1 MDLEVAALR
10 AELATLEREL
20 QTARDEQRLKEE
32 QSKAALESQKTK
44 WTRKHAQLTQI
55 LKDLQTAHEGERK
68 RYEGQMQT
76 LSDRLVGLKE
86 ESSREEVEERR
97 FLMQLDAEL
106 VAVAGRAK
114 ARLREESVNCESDTL
129 QDSMYE
135 EGPRP
140 DGILRLISNIATARE
155 LLQTLLERSEREKTQ
170 VPAFTLSSSPALDL
184 PKALSD
190 SSLYS
195 KALINDEILS
205 SLTMSEREAVVYSI
219 INAGSGLEQRRD
231 VQLED
236 LLNITPEERKSVL
249 LTSVRFEDLSSIA
262 EEDDSGSPKDMLTL
276 TLPEGRESD
285 FSASRALNQA
295 ARLSLSPVFT
305 PRSADM
311 RIQSQSD
318 GYSDMASQLEE
329 LDRGRIEDLS
339 ERKGVFDPLEMA
351 KISLDLSNS
360 SS

>member
-10 AELATLEREL
+10 TELATLERDL
-20 QTARDEQRLKEE
+20 QAARDEQCLKEE
-32 QSKAALESQKTK
+32 QSRTALDSQKSK
-44 WTRKHAQLTQI
+44 WTRKHGQLTQI
-55 LKDLQTAHEGERK
+55 LKDLQAAHEGERRK
-68 RYEGQMQT
+68 YEAQMQT
-76 LSDRLVGLKE
+76 LSSRLVGLKE
-86 ESSREEVEERR
+86 ESRREEGDERR

-135 EGPRP
+135 DGPRS
-140 DGILRLISNIATARE
+140 DNILRLISNIATARE
-155 LLQTLLERSEREKTQ
+155 LLKTLLERADREKAQ
-170 VPAFTLSSSPALDL
+170 VPAFNLSSSPALDL

-195 KALINDEILS
+195 KVLINDEILS

-219 INAGSGLEQRRD
+219 INAGSGPEQRRD

-236 LLNITPEERKSVL
+236 LLNITPEERKSLL

-262 EEDDSGSPKDMLTL
+262 EEDDSGSPRDTLTF
-276 TLPEGRESD
+276 TLPEGRESE

-305 PRSADM
+305 PRSGDVNV
-311 RIQSQSD
+311 QSQSD

-339 ERKGVFDPLEMA
+339 GRKGAFDTCELA
-351 KISLDLSNS
+351 KISLELSNS
-360 SS
+360 AS